1 MSGAVR
7 SPDDVQRMTVSKS
20 KIVKVLAVDIILYKQ
35 TIMPMNQGTPVCRK
49 TYYELHPHEF
59 FSNTSQQGYF

>member
-1 MSGAVR
+1 MRWILVSNYTDKPVR
-7 SPDDVQRMTVSKS
+7 WEY
-20 KIVKVLAVDIILYKQ
+20 ILLYKQ

>member
-1 MSGAVR
+1 MSGTVR
-7 SPDDVQRMTVSKS
+7 SSDDVQRMSVLKS
-20 KIVKVLAVDIILYKQ
+20 KLVKVHAVDIILYKQ
-35 TIMPMNQGTPVCRK
+35 TIMPMNQETPVWRK